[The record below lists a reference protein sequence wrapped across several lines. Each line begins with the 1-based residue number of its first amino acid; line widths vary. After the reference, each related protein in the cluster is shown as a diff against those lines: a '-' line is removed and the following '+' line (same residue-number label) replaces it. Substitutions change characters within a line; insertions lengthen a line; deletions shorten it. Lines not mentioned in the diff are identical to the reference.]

1 MCLSAPHIANIAWAF
16 AKAGKADEGLFGA
29 LARSVEGR
37 AGEFAAP
44 DLANIAWAFSN
55 AGVLD
60 ARLFAALARAAE
72 HKLDD
77 FTDEARDN
85 AEWAFGKAGQ
95 QRVVK
100 ALRQRRKRAAESQL
114 GGDAARAEQEAAGV
128 DVSACGRILVAG
140 VFLVI
145 KALFRL
151 LRL

>member
-1 MCLSAPHIANIAWAF
+1 MCVCISAPHI
-16 AKAGKADEGLFGA
+16 
-29 LARSVEGR
+29 
-37 AGEFAAP
+37 
-44 DLANIAWAFSN
+44 ANIAWAFSN

-100 ALRQRRKRAAESQL
+100 ALRLRRKRAAESQL